1 MLWSF
6 LGKLLYKNLS
16 DHCTDDSSSD
26 SHSGATRTKK
36 HAPESGAFGKST
48 RRSRSKTGTPAKR
61 EDPTILAADAI
72 FSKYLSESVPVPP
85 DSSQRKNVPPSSSQ
99 SNLVSQPVLPPIDGG
114 VSSAGRYVQ
123 KVPTE
128 VILRGYKSTHQ
139 YAAIQHY
146 ESIAGHICEDYP
158 RDPPPEQR
166 KFKTD
171 TRDPSTL
178 RTRPLTPGERVKAMR
193 FAGGENWIK
202 VTFESAEAAEAAI
215 YSSPQTILGYLVYA
229 EPYRGMPPTSQEAIP
244 AEVVDRPLSR
254 PDRFQSQTVGPASS
268 SLVSRGDRRTS
279 STLPRSFTTPSM
291 TQIGRG
297 QPQSLSPP
305 GSNTS
310 SSTLDTATLSTATA
324 SSATAT
330 SLDQSSTHP
339 LNTPQIQ
346 TQDET
351 DGIYCRRIPT
361 AKRMKLLPADQA
373 LLPQPSYT
381 QRILAKI
388 PLLAFF
394 SASLIGNEIPR
405 TESGEFDWQL
415 ASIYWRTWWWLDFW
429 FGLCG
434 GDIVGGVEKDN

>member
-1 MLWSF
+1 M
-6 LGKLLYKNLS
+6 S
-16 DHCTDDSSSD
+16 DTFTDDSSSD
-26 SHSGATRTKK
+26 SHSGTTRTKK
-36 HAPESGAFGKST
+36 HASESGAFGKST

-72 FSKYLSESVPVPP
+72 FSKYLSEAAPAPP
-85 DSSQRKNVPPSSSQ
+85 DSSQRKSVPSSASQ
-99 SNLVSQPVLPPIDGG
+99 SNISSQPVLPAADASI
-114 VSSAGRYVQ
+114 SSSSRYVQ
-123 KVPTE
+123 KEPTE

-146 ESIAGHICEDYP
+146 ESIAGRICEDYP

-166 KFKTD
+166 RFKSH

-178 RTRPLTPGERVKAMR
+178 RTRPLTPAERAKAMR

-202 VTFESAEAAEAAI
+202 VTFESAEAADAAI
-215 YSSPQTILGYLVYA
+215 YSSPQTVLGYMVYA
-229 EPYRGMPPTSQEAIP
+229 EPYRGMPPTSDEAIP
-244 AEVVDRPLSR
+244 AEVVDKPLLR
-254 PDRFQSQTVGPASS
+254 HDRFQSQTVGPASS
-268 SLVSRGDRRTS
+268 GFASREDRRPS

-291 TQIGRG
+291 PQIGRG
-297 QPQSLSPP
+297 QAQSISPP

-330 SLDQSSTHP
+330 SLDPSTTLP
-339 LNTPQIQ
+339 TDTSQ
-346 TQDET
+346 TQTQEDAN
-351 DGIYCRRIPT
+351 GIYCRRIPT
-361 AKRMKLLPADQA
+361 AKRMQLLPVEQA

-388 PLLAFF
+388 PLLSFF
-394 SASLIGNEIPR
+394 SANIIGTEIPR
-405 TESGEFDWQL
+405 TENGDFDWQL
-415 ASIYWRTWWWLDFW
+415 ASIYWRIWWWLDFW